1 MSPSEL
7 GLQTPIHPNQLQHS
21 AASAMTSLRE
31 EVEDF
36 DDYESLPEST
46 SLAANLMAGAFA
58 GIMEHTVMFPVDAIK
73 TRMQVGAASAAATSS
88 AVAGGT
94 AGVQAYSGIV
104 NAVTSISAA
113 EGARSLWR
121 GVSSV
126 VLGAGPAHAVYFA
139 VYEAVKNS
147 LGGNK
152 DTNHHPVVA
161 SVAGASATITSD
173 ALMNP
178 FDVIKQRM
186 QLHGA
191 RFSGFSDCAAQI
203 YRKEGLSAF
212 YVSYPTTL
220 LMNVPFTAINF
231 TIYESASKI
240 LNPNRRHDPLSHCV
254 AGGLA
259 GAMAAAVTTPLDVVK
274 TMLQTRGVA
283 SLYDAKAASVNS
295 FMDAARYIYQRDGLK
310 GFARGMRP
318 RVVSNMP
325 STAICWTSYEMA
337 KFYLVKSHQF

>member
-1 MSPSEL
+1 MSS
-7 GLQTPIHPNQLQHS
+7 S
-21 AASAMTSLRE
+21 RE

-36 DDYESLPEST
+36 DDYEALPENT
-46 SLAANLMAGAFA
+46 SLTANLMAGAFA

-73 TRMQVGAASAAATSS
+73 TRMQVASAAPSTIA
-88 AVAGGT
+88 AGT
-94 AGVQAYSGIV
+94 AGASQAYSGIV

-152 DTNHHPVVA
+152 DAGHHPFVA
-161 SVAGASATITSD
+161 SLAGASATISSD

-186 QLHGA
+186 QLNGS
-191 RFSGFSDCAAQI
+191 RFNGFADCASQI

-231 TIYESASKI
+231 TVYESACKV
-240 LNPNRRHDPLSHCV
+240 LNPNRRHDPLSHCL

-259 GAMAAAVTTPLDVVK
+259 GAMAAAVTTPLDVIK
-274 TMLQTRGVA
+274 TMLQTKGVA
-283 SLYDAKAASVNS
+283 SLYDAKAANVNS